1 MLRLSVSLTALA
13 LCLAFAGSASA
24 HGDGAERADR
34 GERADRADRAER
46 EVREERDRARD
57 ADKISRDIERDAR
70 KASERAVRDND
81 AGESG
86 SDSAGGSDSD
96 LPAADGST
104 ETDPDETSG
113 DDRTADESVDER
125 DEERSDSSGSGSG
138 DALEDES
145 DSSDTEDFDEDDN
158 SDEDNSGSDDDA
170 DEDAEDDRKDEE
182 DDDNDDDDDSGEDDD
197 GGDDG
202 EKSANLI
209 SDDSGHVYRDRE
221 VLILLPAPDEL
232 ERLSEAGFTVIE
244 KRQLRRDGAQL
255 IRVGFAADVKAVD
268 AVSQVRELYPSAAID
283 LSHVYKASAEP
294 AETAGKSI
302 LPGKLDDRRSDV
314 SIAVIDGFSAGSLPD
329 GVELKSFVKRRSDLP
344 HGAQVM
350 SVLLDDLKQMGE
362 GHPKRLLAAD
372 VAEHFKDSSAQASAY
387 NLVDALDWAAAEGA
401 DIINISLAG
410 PPNQVLASVVD
421 SLQDEGILMF
431 AAVGNTGPATSPGYP
446 AAYGSVVGVTAVSSD
461 GAPYMYA
468 ARGEEV
474 ELSAQ
479 GVGIRLSPDSDVLSG
494 TSFAVPRVVA
504 LAARLMN
511 DTPANNHREGLRA
524 LARDLG
530 APGRD
535 DVYGYGLVPVPDQLK
550 PD

>member
-24 HGDGAERADR
+24 HGSDGAERADR

-46 EVREERDRARD
+46 EGRAERDRSRD
-57 ADKISRDIERDAR
+57 ADKVSRDIERDAR

-86 SDSAGGSDSD
+86 SGSAGRSDND
-96 LPAADGST
+96 LRTSDGST
-104 ETDPDETSG
+104 EADPDDASG
-113 DDRTADESVDER
+113 DDRRDDESGDEQR
-125 DEERSDSSGSGSG
+125 DERSDSSGSGSG

-145 DSSDTEDFDEDDN
+145 DSSDLEDFDEDDN
-158 SDEDNSGSDDDA
+158 SGDDNSGSDDDA
-170 DEDAEDDRKDEE
+170 DEDRKDE
-182 DDDNDDDDDSGEDDD
+182 DDDNDDDDKDDDD

-221 VLILLPAPDEL
+221 VLILLPEPDEL

-283 LSHVYKASAEP
+283 LSHVYKASAE
-294 AETAGKSI
+294 AAGSAGKPM
-302 LPGKLDDRRSDV
+302 LPDKLDDRRSDV

-372 VAEHFKDSSAQASAY
+372 VAEHFKDSGAQASAY

-410 PPNQVLASVVD
+410 PPNQVLAAVVD
-421 SLQDEGILMF
+421 GLHDEGILMF
-431 AAVGNTGPATSPGYP
+431 AAVGNTGPASRPGYP
-446 AAYGSVVGVTAVSSD
+446 AAYGSVVGVTAVSSN

-479 GVGIRLSPDSDVLSG
+479 GVGIRISPDSDILSG

-504 LAARLMN
+504 LAAWLMN
-511 DTPANNHREGLRA
+511 GTPANNHREGLRT

-535 DVYGYGLVPVPDQLK
+535 NVYGYGLVPVPDELK

>member
-24 HGDGAERADR
+24 HGSDGAERADR

-46 EVREERDRARD
+46 EGRAERDRTRD
-57 ADKISRDIERDAR
+57 ADKVSRDIERDAR
-70 KASERAVRDND
+70 KASERADRDND

-86 SDSAGGSDSD
+86 SDSAGISGSD
-96 LPAADGST
+96 LGAAEAST
-104 ETDPDETSG
+104 ETDPDGASG
-113 DDRTADESVDER
+113 DDRRDNESGDDQGDEK
-125 DEERSDSSGSGSG
+125 SDSSGSGSG
-138 DALEDES
+138 DTRDEDS
-145 DSSDTEDFDEDDN
+145 DSSDMEDFDEDDN
-158 SDEDNSGSDDDA
+158 SDDDNSGSDNDA
-170 DEDAEDDRKDEE
+170 DEDRKDE
-182 DDDNDDDDDSGEDDD
+182 DDDDDDKDDDD
-197 GGDDG
+197 GGDDS
-202 EKSANLI
+202 EKTANLI
-209 SDDSGHVYRDRE
+209 SDESGHVYRDRE
-221 VLILLPAPDEL
+221 VLILLPEPDEL

-255 IRVGFAADVKAVD
+255 VRVGFAADVKAAD

-294 AETAGKSI
+294 AESAGKPM
-302 LPGKLDDRRSDV
+302 LPGKLDARRSDV

-329 GVELKSFVKRRSDLP
+329 GVELKSFVKRRADLP

-350 SVLLDDLKQMGE
+350 SVLLDDLRQMGE
-362 GHPKRLLAAD
+362 GAPKRLLAAD
-372 VAEHFKDSSAQASAY
+372 VAEQFKDSGAQAAAY

-410 PPNQVLASVVD
+410 PPNQVLAAVVD

-431 AAVGNTGPATSPGYP
+431 AAVGNTGPASSPGYP

-504 LAARLMN
+504 LAAWLMN
-511 DTPANNHREGLRA
+511 GTPANNHREGLRA

-535 DVYGYGLVPVPDQLK
+535 DVYGYGLVPVPDELK

>member
-24 HGDGAERADR
+24 HGSDGAERADR

-46 EVREERDRARD
+46 EGRAERDRSRD
-57 ADKISRDIERDAR
+57 ADKVSRDIERDAR

-86 SDSAGGSDSD
+86 S
-96 LPAADGST
+96 
-104 ETDPDETSG
+104 
-113 DDRTADESVDER
+113 
-125 DEERSDSSGSGSG
+125 GSGSG
-138 DALEDES
+138 DTRDEDS
-145 DSSDTEDFDEDDN
+145 DSSDMEDFDEDDN
-158 SDEDNSGSDDDA
+158 SDDDNSGSDNDA
-170 DEDAEDDRKDEE
+170 DEDRKDEDDD
-182 DDDNDDDDDSGEDDD
+182 DDDNDKDDDD
-197 GGDDG
+197 GGDDS
-202 EKSANLI
+202 EKTANLI

-221 VLILLPAPDEL
+221 VLILLPEPDEL

-255 IRVGFAADVKAVD
+255 VRVGFAADVKAAD

-283 LSHVYKASAEP
+283 LSHVYKASAE
-294 AETAGKSI
+294 AAGSAGKPM
-302 LPGKLDDRRSDV
+302 LPGKLDARRSDV

-329 GVELKSFVKRRSDLP
+329 GVELKSFVKRRADLP

-350 SVLLDDLKQMGE
+350 SVLLDDLRQMGE
-362 GHPKRLLAAD
+362 GAPKRLLAAD
-372 VAEHFKDSSAQASAY
+372 VAEQFKDSGAQAAAY

-410 PPNQVLASVVD
+410 PPNQVLAAVVD

-431 AAVGNTGPATSPGYP
+431 AAVGNTGPASSPGYP

-479 GVGIRLSPDSDVLSG
+479 GVGIRLSPDSDILSG

-504 LAARLMN
+504 LAAWLMN
-511 DTPANNHREGLRA
+511 GTPANNHREGLRA

-535 DVYGYGLVPVPDQLK
+535 NVYGYGLVPVPDELK